1 LKQTDKLISHTI
13 GLFLTFLKKK
23 EGFLL
28 SCVGMGSC

>member
-23 EGFLL
+23 RRFFAILCGY
-28 SCVGMGSC
+28 G